1 MNWVGISN
9 ENEFYSEHYLS
20 EVFSGDI
27 KSLLDAWLE
36 QEKSAKA
43 EATGGKVA
51 EYTRTPYNRL
61 GSLNS
66 EWLLLAR
73 ELQKAR
79 NVEDRLELQRSWL
92 QELCACLEL
101 PWNAENRALD
111 DNCSIPLL
119 AELLDADG
127 KPVLWVV
134 EALADNAIDADP
146 LTLKVLPA
154 QLGNAEVPL
163 PKAMV
168 DKNWQT
174 LLTTD
179 VYTSDD
185 VPRWIILASAQQWL
199 LLDRSKFAQN
209 RLLRFDWAEIIS
221 RRETDTLKA
230 TAVLLHKDSLLSKTG
245 TTSGSLHDDI
255 DESAHK
261 HAYGVSEDLK
271 YALREC
277 IELLGNEAAL
287 QLVARARHQ
296 KEGIYSGTNELPADK
311 LTNECLRYMY
321 RLLFLFY
328 IEARSELSY
337 APVDSQTYM
346 ASYSLEHLRNL
357 ELIELNT
364 EADRSGRYIH
374 DTIST
379 LFELIDNGFEPPVQ
393 QTLGTTASAFRIAPL
408 KSHLFQ
414 PQRMKLL
421 EKVVFPN
428 HILQRVIE
436 LMSRRI

>member
-101 PWNAENRALD
+101 PWNTENRALD

-146 LTLKVLPA
+146 LTLKVL
-154 QLGNAEVPL
+154 
-163 PKAMV
+163 
-168 DKNWQT
+168 
-174 LLTTD
+174 
-179 VYTSDD
+179 
-185 VPRWIILASAQQWL
+185 
-199 LLDRSKFAQN
+199 
-209 RLLRFDWAEIIS
+209 
-221 RRETDTLKA
+221 
-230 TAVLLHKDSLLSKTG
+230 SL
-245 TTSGSLHDDI
+245 
-255 DESAHK
+255 
-261 HAYGVSEDLK
+261 
-271 YALREC
+271 
-277 IELLGNEAAL
+277 
-287 QLVARARHQ
+287 
-296 KEGIYSGTNELPADK
+296 
-311 LTNECLRYMY
+311 
-321 RLLFLFY
+321 
-328 IEARSELSY
+328 
-337 APVDSQTYM
+337 
-346 ASYSLEHLRNL
+346 
-357 ELIELNT
+357 
-364 EADRSGRYIH
+364 IH
-374 DTIST
+374 I
-379 LFELIDNGFEPPVQ
+379 
-393 QTLGTTASAFRIAPL
+393 
-408 KSHLFQ
+408 
-414 PQRMKLL
+414 
-421 EKVVFPN
+421 
-428 HILQRVIE
+428 
-436 LMSRRI
+436 